1 MLVMTWSEF
10 GRKVRENGNKGTGH
24 GAAGPQ
30 FVFGN
35 AVKGRIFGEHPDLMS
50 LSDIDDSQFRIDFR
64 SYYATILERWLEV
77 DAREVL
83 GGTFELID
91 FI

>member
-1 MLVMTWSEF
+1 MTWSEF
-10 GRKVRENGNKGTGH
+10 GRKVRENGNVGTGH

-35 AVKGRIFGEHPDLMS
+35 AVHGGIFGEHPDLVH
-50 LSDIDDSQFRIDFR
+50 LSNVDDPLHRIDFR
-64 SYYATILERWLEV
+64 SYYATVLERWLEV

-83 GGTFELID
+83 GGPFELID
-91 FI
+91 FL